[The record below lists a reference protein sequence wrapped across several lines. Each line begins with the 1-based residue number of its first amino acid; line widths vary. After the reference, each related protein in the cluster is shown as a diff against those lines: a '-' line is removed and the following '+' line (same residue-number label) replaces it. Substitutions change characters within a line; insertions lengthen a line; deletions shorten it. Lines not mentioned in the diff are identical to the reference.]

1 MLEERVPWWL
11 KSRHD
16 NIFCWNFNVVLLF
29 LSDKTSNL
37 CNHLFPRKATQFR
50 SRFCADLKL
59 FGVPIPRVTHWLLSA
74 TRLSVT
80 SFNVANASTLIGT
93 LRHTPLRSW
102 LQFQF
107 RILSCVL
114 QNIPC
119 KCRDGKVERC
129 PTWTLHYFYLP
140 LRIFAVGLWYQSV
153 QFWSDILIR
162 KLRWYWVPYS
172 VVPIVY
178 LPWGRCCPWSCEQF

>member
-1 MLEERVPWWL
+1 MSTANIARFWQLRNWPEKVAPVCNHFTLPNCTLPCICKICKMLEERVPWWL

-93 LRHTPLRSW
+93 LRHPPLRSW

-114 QNIPC
+114 
-119 KCRDGKVERC
+119 
-129 PTWTLHYFYLP
+129 
-140 LRIFAVGLWYQSV
+140 
-153 QFWSDILIR
+153 
-162 KLRWYWVPYS
+162 
-172 VVPIVY
+172 
-178 LPWGRCCPWSCEQF
+178 